1 MFKVNDFKAKFVLV
15 GRDNA
20 YSLYEYKPTIIHP
33 LAIDFE
39 PMRIVRL
46 FRFWFE
52 LLKGGYKVYYLA
64 DGDTIVAHCV
74 VTPGGRR
81 LTVSTEDDIVLGPYY
96 VDTQFRGRG
105 YAKVLVS
112 MTLKYSTYDYKYAF
126 DWIHDTNIP
135 SIKTSEAC
143 GFVREGHRL
152 NVVGLMRRLVLN
164 DKGDNI
170 VFKFTNK

>member
-1 MFKVNDFKAKFVLV
+1 MYKVIDYKAKFVLV
-15 GRDNA
+15 GKDNI
-20 YSLYEYKPTIIHP
+20 YSLYEYKPTILHP

-39 PMRIVRL
+39 PMRIVRR

-52 LLKGGYKVYYLA
+52 LLIGGYRVYYLA

-112 MTLKYSTYDYKYAF
+112 MTLKYSTYDYKYPF

-143 GFVREGHRL
+143 GFVREDHRL

-170 VFKFTNK
+170 IYKYTKS

>member
-20 YSLYEYKPTIIHP
+20 YSLYEYKPTIMHP

-96 VDTQFRGRG
+96 VDTRFRGKG

-112 MTLKYSTYDYKYAF
+112 MTLKYCTYNYKYAF
-126 DWIHDTNIP
+126 DWIHDTNVP

-152 NVVGLMRRLVLN
+152 TVVGLMRRLVLN

-170 VFKFTNK
+170 IYKYTK